1 MVEFC
6 DNCGAILIGKKGE
19 NVVCPGCGKQTK
31 TSTEAKLTEK
41 INVKSEKEIVQ
52 ANIGMDINPI
62 TEVECPKCKHM
73 EAYYWTK
80 QTRAGDEPETQFFK
94 CVKCSHQWRDY
105 R

>member
-6 DNCGAILIGKKGE
+6 DKCGAIVMGKKGQE
-19 NVVCPGCGKQTK
+19 VACPSCGNLNKPK
-31 TSTEAKLTEK
+31 EEVSLKKNIEK
-41 INVKSEKEIVQ
+41 KEEL
-52 ANIGMDINPI
+52 
-62 TEVECPKCKHM
+62 EVYDPDTTDGIHPTTQIECSKCDSK

-94 CVKCSHQWRDY
+94 CVKCKHQWRDY

>member
-6 DNCGAILIGKKGE
+6 NNCGAIIMGKKGE
-19 NVVCPGCGKQTK
+19 EIKCVACGFENKSKGIVKLSQKIEKKQD
-31 TSTEAKLTEK
+31 
-41 INVKSEKEIVQ
+41 IEIVS
-52 ANIGMDINPI
+52 ADTGDDINPT
-62 TEVECPKCKHM
+62 TEVECPKCGHM

-94 CVKCSHQWRDY
+94 CIDCSHQWRDY

>member
-6 DNCGAILIGKKGE
+6 DKCGAIIMGKAGE
-19 NVVCPGCGKQTK
+19 STACPACGHSKEVKEEVKISQKVEEKQEIEVVDTE
-31 TSTEAKLTEK
+31 STE
-41 INVKSEKEIVQ
+41 EIH
-52 ANIGMDINPI
+52 PI
-62 TEVECPKCKHM
+62 TPAECPKCKNP

-94 CVKCSHQWRDY
+94 CVKCKHQWRDY

>member
-6 DNCGAILIGKKGE
+6 NSCGAIIMGKKGE
-19 NVVCPGCGKQTK
+19 DVTCPSCGKSKKAKEEVSLSQKVDKKENIEILNTK
-31 TSTEAKLTEK
+31 DTTQIHPTT
-41 INVKSEKEIVQ
+41 Q
-52 ANIGMDINPI
+52 
-62 TEVECPKCKHM
+62 VECPQCKST

-80 QTRAGDEPETQFFK
+80 QTRAADEPETQFFK